1 MPHPPASSLVTTAA
15 LLLVAACATV
25 PSPRYELPPP
35 EPLALAELQTEA
47 AIEEEILRLVNLH
60 RVGEG
65 LPPLRDDPVL
75 AAIARRHSRAMTA
88 GRPYGHHGFDGRLD
102 LVGRTIPGA
111 VHIAENVA
119 ANNQP
124 PEEAALHTVSRWISS
139 RGHRDNIEGTFGRI
153 GVGVVRDL
161 RGVYFYT
168 QIFLAVEDEPD
179 LPLLAVGKR

>member
-1 MPHPPASSLVTTAA
+1 MPHPPASPLIFTAVG
-15 LLLVAACATV
+15 LLLAACATA
-25 PSPRYELPPP
+25 PPPRYEPPPP
-35 EPLALAELQTEA
+35 EPLPLAELQTEA
-47 AIEEEILRLVNLH
+47 AIEAEILRLVNLH

-88 GRPYGHHGFDGRLD
+88 GRRYGHHGFDARLE
-102 LVGRTIPGA
+102 LAARTIPGA
-111 VHIAENVA
+111 VSIAENVA

-124 PEEAALHTVSRWISS
+124 ADRAALHTVRGWIWSRS
-139 RGHRDNIEGTFGRI
+139 HRDNLEGAFGRM

-161 RGVYFYT
+161 RGVYYYT

-179 LPLLAVGKR
+179 LPLLAVGRK